1 MKSLFL
7 FEYIY
12 TVQVKSLGFAEVA
25 QQRQKEY
32 NYSESL
38 SLPYV
43 GKKQIVTIK
52 KEEAKKDT

>member
-12 TVQVKSLGFAEVA
+12 TVQVKSPGFAEVA
-25 QQRQKEY
+25 QQGQKEY

-38 SLPYV
+38 SLPHV
-43 GKKQIVTIK
+43 GKKIDSNYQK
-52 KEEAKKDT
+52 RGG